1 MSTTNS
7 NDDVVSHAINAA
19 EANAEDGQSKQQVEE
34 LSSLLQSST
43 SNASEIEDTSSQE

>member
-19 EANAEDGQSKQQVEE
+19 EANAEDSQSKQQVDE
-34 LSSLLQSST
+34 LSSLLQSAT
-43 SNASEIEDTSSQE
+43 TNASDEENTSQE

>member
-19 EANAEDGQSKQQVEE
+19 EANAEDSQSQQQVEE
-34 LSSLLQSST
+34 LSFYRCKVQQPMLA
-43 SNASEIEDTSSQE
+43 NEETSSQE

>member
-19 EANAEDGQSKQQVEE
+19 EANAEDSQSKQQVEE
-34 LSSLLQSST
+34 LSSMLQSAT
-43 SNASEIEDTSSQE
+43 TNASENEETSSQE